1 MISHSS
7 IRGAIQAVLKADS
20 SVNAVINRAGWYILT
35 TPKAL
40 KTPAVVLG
48 TIEQPLVGV
57 AGDPR
62 RQTRFGTQLTV
73 TVTVLCE
80 KHDTEEADEQL
91 GDVYMKVYDALA
103 ASKDMGLT
111 GLHANLAGVTT
122 GLFPALGDHVVGAD
136 IILSCTVD
144 S

>member
-7 IRGAIQAVLKADS
+7 IREAIRAVLKGDL
-20 SVNAVINRAGWYILT
+20 SVDAVINRAGWYILT

-40 KTPAVVLG
+40 KTPSVVLG

-62 RQTRFGTQLTV
+62 RQTRFGSQLTV
-73 TVTVLCE
+73 TITVLCE

-91 GDVYMKVYDALA
+91 SDVYMKVYDALA
-103 ASKDMGLT
+103 GSKDMGLV
-111 GLHANLAGVTT
+111 GLHANIAGITT
-122 GLFPALGDHVVGAD
+122 GLYPDLGEHVVGAN

-144 S
+144 